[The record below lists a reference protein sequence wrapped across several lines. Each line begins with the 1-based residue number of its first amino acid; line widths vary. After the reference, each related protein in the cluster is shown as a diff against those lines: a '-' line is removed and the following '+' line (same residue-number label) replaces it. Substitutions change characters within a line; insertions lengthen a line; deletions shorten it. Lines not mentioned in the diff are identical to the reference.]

1 MLMVPLV
8 PLTHDRLP
16 TQRSCC
22 CHPSHS
28 SLHCLLPMTTQL
40 WNLASNSPC
49 QELQTFWVPTFYSS
63 LKGPHSAA
71 CLEREVEGPGMEAPG
86 GRSRKEAGLS
96 PTQHFHTTSPSYCLH
111 RHMHLLFIKSLSIC
125 PGPSQG
131 PPSVSLGLRV
141 LRTFPGVFIR
151 VSVSLYLNP
160 DSTLFSLL

>member
-8 PLTHDRLP
+8 PLTRGRLP

-40 WNLASNSPC
+40 WNPASNSPC

-86 GRSRKEAGLS
+86 GRSRKEARSEPHLALS
-96 PTQHFHTTSPSYCLH
+96 HHFPIILPSLARAPPLYQKPLYLP
-111 RHMHLLFIKSLSIC
+111 RPFSGASFRPSLVS
-125 PGPSQG
+125 SLESVY
-131 PPSVSLGLRV
+131 PSV
-141 LRTFPGVFIR
+141 
-151 VSVSLYLNP
+151 
-160 DSTLFSLL
+160 

>member
-8 PLTHDRLP
+8 PLMHDRLP

-40 WNLASNSPC
+40 WKLASNSPC

-71 CLEREVEGPGMEAPG
+71 CLEREVEGPGMEAPR
-86 GRSRKEAGLS
+86 GRSRKEARSEPHPALSHRFPIVLPSPAHAPPLYQKPLYLPRPFSGASFGVLGPSGPSGL
-96 PTQHFHTTSPSYCLH
+96 PWCLH
-111 RHMHLLFIKSLSIC
+111 
-125 PGPSQG
+125 
-131 PPSVSLGLRV
+131 
-141 LRTFPGVFIR
+141 
-151 VSVSLYLNP
+151 
-160 DSTLFSLL
+160 